1 MSSQHYRLG
10 EGGLFDRDR
19 EVGHT
24 DTVRFSLVLSWMDTV
39 SPADR
44 NPADLG
50 IADAA
55 RALATGALTSRAL
68 VKACLDRI
76 DADDPVLKAFIYV
89 ASDLALDEAERSD
102 ARRHEGAPMSP
113 LDGVPIAL
121 KDNIDVVGQPTT
133 NGLGMSFMP
142 NQDAGVVT
150 LLRERGLILIGKA
163 NMHEGA
169 LGATTNNLH
178 HGRTDNP
185 AAPGHT
191 PGGSSGGSSAAVA
204 GRLCPGALGTDT
216 MGSVRLPAAYC
227 GIVGLK
233 PSRGHWPNGGVAP
246 LSSTLDTVGP
256 MARTVEDTAM
266 LIDLPHARIALDR
279 VVLVAIE
286 NIDDSDMESDVLDA
300 YQAALGRLRSV
311 GVTIRRVRL
320 ANYDPSPARR
330 AGLIISEVEG
340 AVAHEAMMRA
350 RPEAFSDGFRAMLD
364 YGATVTASKYVKAL
378 REVEHIGAAFAG
390 ILEHVDGIVG
400 PGAPHQAFAFDTP
413 VPVNQADFT
422 APANFAGCPGIS
434 LPIPLPAG
442 TRPVGLHLMAGL
454 GRDVHLLG
462 IAAGV
467 ENLLNA

>member
-1 MSSQHYRLG
+1 MSQI
-10 EGGLFDRDR
+10 DQ
-19 EVGHT
+19 
-24 DTVRFSLVLSWMDTV
+24 
-39 SPADR
+39 

-55 RALATGALTSRAL
+55 RGLASGALTSRIL
-68 VKACLDRI
+68 VEACLDRI
-76 DADDPVLKAFIYV
+76 EAENPTLKAFIHV
-89 ASDLALDEAERSD
+89 AYDMALEEANRSD
-102 ARRHEGAPMSP
+102 DRRREGSPMSP

-121 KDNIDVVGQPTT
+121 KDNIDVIGQPTT
-133 NGLGMSFMP
+133 NGLGVSWMP
-142 NQDAGVVT
+142 RRDAGVVT
-150 LLRERGLILIGKA
+150 LLRERGLVLVGKA

-169 LGATTNNLH
+169 LGATTDNPH
-178 HGRTDNP
+178 HGRADNP

-246 LSSTLDTVGP
+246 LASGLDTVGP

-266 LIDLPHARIALDR
+266 LIDLPHSRAPLNRI
-279 VVLVAIE
+279 VLAAIE
-286 NIDDSDMESDVLDA
+286 NIDGSNIEDEVLEA
-300 YQAALGRLRSV
+300 YQETLARLRSA

-320 ANYDPSPARR
+320 TGYDPSPARR

-340 AVAHEAMMRA
+340 AVAHEAMMQA
-350 RPEAFSDGFRAMLD
+350 RPEAFSAGFRAMLD
-364 YGATVTASKYVKAL
+364 YGATVPAGRYVKAL
-378 REVEHIGAAFAG
+378 REVERIGAAFAG
-390 ILEHVDGIVG
+390 MLDTVDGIVG
-400 PGAPHQAFAFDTP
+400 PTTPQMAFPFDASAPVD
-413 VPVNQADFT
+413 QADFT

-434 LPIPLPAG
+434 MPIPRAG
-442 TRPVGLHLMAGL
+442 GGRPVGLHLMAGL

-462 IAAGV
+462 IATAI
-467 ENLLNA
+467 ETLLDA

>member
-1 MSSQHYRLG
+1 MDAVSL
-10 EGGLFDRDR
+10 
-19 EVGHT
+19 T
-24 DTVRFSLVLSWMDTV
+24 DQ
-39 SPADR
+39 

-55 RALATGALTSRAL
+55 RALATGATTSRTL
-68 VKACLDRI
+68 VEAWLERI
-76 DADDPVLKAFIYV
+76 NAENPTLKAFIHV
-89 ASDLALDEAERSD
+89 AGDTALEEAARSD
-102 ARRHEGAPMSP
+102 ARRREGGPMSP

-121 KDNIDVVGQPTT
+121 KDNIDIVGQPTT
-133 NGLGMSFMP
+133 NGLGTSWMP
-142 NQDAGVVT
+142 NRDAGVVT
-150 LLRERGLILIGKA
+150 LLRERGLVFIGKT

-169 LGATTNNLH
+169 LGATTDNPH
-178 HGRTDNP
+178 HGRADNP

-246 LSSTLDTVGP
+246 LATGLDTVGP

-266 LIDLPHARIALDR
+266 LIDLPHSRVSFDRI
-279 VVLVAIE
+279 VLASIE
-286 NIDDSDMESDVLDA
+286 NIDGAEIENEASEAYRESLA
-300 YQAALGRLRSV
+300 RLRSA
-311 GVTIRRVRL
+311 GVTIRKVRL
-320 ANYDPSPARR
+320 SGYDPSPARR

-340 AVAHEAMMRA
+340 AVAHEAMMQE
-350 RPEAFSDGFRAMLD
+350 RPEAFSTGFRAMLD
-364 YGATVTASKYVKAL
+364 YGARVQAAKYVKAL
-378 REVEHIGAAFAG
+378 REVERIGATFAS
-390 ILEHVDGIVG
+390 ILDNVDAVVG
-400 PGAPHQAFAFDTP
+400 PTTPQLAFPFGAP

-434 LPIPLPAG
+434 IPIPRSG
-442 TRPVGLHLMAGL
+442 DRPVGLHLMAGL

-462 IAAGV
+462 IAAAT
-467 ENLLNA
+467 EALLND